1 MNDDRPAGQGSWLR
15 RLVESL
21 SGEPRDLEQLS
32 DVLADAKDRGLIE
45 ADVLS
50 MMEGVLQVSAIQ
62 VRDVMVPRAQMVVVQ
77 REDPPEK
84 ILPAVIESGHSRFP
98 VVGEDRDEVVGILLA
113 KDLLRYFAEDSAASF
128 DIRECLRPA
137 VFIPESKRLNV
148 LLREFR
154 NSHNHMAIV
163 VDEYGGVSG
172 LLTIEDVL
180 EQIVGDI
187 GDEYDVDEVEGIHK
201 EAERTFAV
209 PALTRIEEFNDVFD
223 TRFSD
228 EDADTIGGL
237 VLHELGRHAAARRS
251 DRARRARTQGVARR
265 PAAHRDAAGDD
276 AARHRPQAGRVNR
289 ADGSASPAAIV
300 PRGVAPMLDVLGR
313 RGRWVALAGGL
324 ALAAAFAP
332 LGFAVL
338 SIACPA
344 LLILLWQDTTPRE
357 AALARRP
364 LHRSHLSRR
373 HLLALSQRPRD
384 RSRAAAGGDL
394 PDAGAGRD
402 HGRATAPRLG
412 WLVARYAPRA
422 GIARWM
428 LLLPAGWILVEWLR
442 GWLLS
447 GFPWLSLG
455 YAHLDTPLVGYAPVL
470 GVYGV
475 GLAAAVSAG
484 ALVTFLLGTRVSRIV
499 AALSIVT
506 IWGVGAWLTRVEWT
520 EPRDRAL
527 SVALVQG
534 AVPQTMKWAA
544 GQRERTERL
553 YLGLSRPHF
562 GVDLVVWPEASIPAL
577 AADLGEFLAGVRAEA
592 AAGGTA
598 LIMGLIRNEPATDA
612 YYNADGRVEPAA
624 AGNRAVVREAQAGA
638 VRRVLPGARGRA
650 FLAQADESAVL
661 GFRAG
666 LRPAETARAWR
677 ASGSRPR
684 SATRMRMGPTSDASS
699 ATRRCS

>member
-21 SGEPRDLEQLS
+21 SGEPRDIEQLS

-201 EAERTFAV
+201 EAERIFAV

-237 VLHELGRHAAARRS
+237 VLHELGRMPRRGE
-251 DRARRARTQGVARR
+251 AIELGGLELKVL
-265 PAAHRDAAGDD
+265 
-276 AARHRPQAGRVNR
+276 R
-289 ADGSASPAAIV
+289 AD
-300 PRGVAPMLDVLGR
+300 R
-313 RGRWVALAGGL
+313 RRIETLRV
-324 ALAAAFAP
+324 
-332 LGFAVL
+332 
-338 SIACPA
+338 
-344 LLILLWQDTTPRE
+344 TTPR
-357 AALARRP
+357 
-364 LHRSHLSRR
+364 
-373 HLLALSQRPRD
+373 D
-384 RSRAAAGGDL
+384 IDL
-394 PDAGAGRD
+394 
-402 HGRATAPRLG
+402 
-412 WLVARYAPRA
+412 
-422 GIARWM
+422 
-428 LLLPAGWILVEWLR
+428 
-442 GWLLS
+442 
-447 GFPWLSLG
+447 
-455 YAHLDTPLVGYAPVL
+455 
-470 GVYGV
+470 
-475 GLAAAVSAG
+475 
-484 ALVTFLLGTRVSRIV
+484 
-499 AALSIVT
+499 
-506 IWGVGAWLTRVEWT
+506 
-520 EPRDRAL
+520 
-527 SVALVQG
+527 
-534 AVPQTMKWAA
+534 K
-544 GQRERTERL
+544 
-553 YLGLSRPHF
+553 
-562 GVDLVVWPEASIPAL
+562 
-577 AADLGEFLAGVRAEA
+577 RAE
-592 AAGGTA
+592 
-598 LIMGLIRNEPATDA
+598 
-612 YYNADGRVEPAA
+612 
-624 AGNRAVVREAQAGA
+624 
-638 VRRVLPGARGRA
+638 
-650 FLAQADESAVL
+650 
-661 GFRAG
+661 
-666 LRPAETARAWR
+666 
-677 ASGSRPR
+677 
-684 SATRMRMGPTSDASS
+684 
-699 ATRRCS
+699 